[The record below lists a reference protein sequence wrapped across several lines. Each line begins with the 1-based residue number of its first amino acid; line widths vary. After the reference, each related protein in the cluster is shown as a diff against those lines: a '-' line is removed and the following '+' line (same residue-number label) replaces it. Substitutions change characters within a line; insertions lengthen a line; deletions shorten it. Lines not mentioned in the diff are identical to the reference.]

1 MILLYKDV
9 KAPVA
14 KILNMDVSDARV
26 LEHVNEACERIINL
40 RDWANMDKP
49 MNLIAY
55 KGLITLPP
63 EVIIPLWFNVNGT
76 VGQPYG
82 RHYEYLQNGP
92 GEGESWNYTGKNL
105 VDVGEY
111 PTTYDV
117 DNENPTNLVVW
128 SDREEAADF
137 RIRIRGLDENGLMIR
152 SADGTVGEVIEW
164 TGVED
169 DTGILDAATIPK
181 VTTNKFSRILQ
192 VEKET
197 GKGYIHLATADDD
210 GNPANAISVY
220 HPFETRP
227 SYRRFRIF
235 GTSQEDTD
243 GFTLIKGIFR
253 TGFTKVYL
261 DDDPLP
267 ISAVTP
273 IKLMVKAIWHY
284 DHDEIQKAATLEG
297 IVEREMNSIT
307 SRYNVHDNTIA
318 VEDGYGMGDIE
329 SV

>member
-1 MILLYKDV
+1 MILLYKDA
-9 KAPVA
+9 KGPVA
-14 KILNMDVSDARV
+14 NLLNMEESDSRV
-26 LEHVNEACERIINL
+26 LVHINEACERIINL

-55 KGLITLPP
+55 NGLLTLPP
-63 EVIIPLWFNVNGT
+63 EVIIPLWFNVNGR

-82 RHYEYLQNGP
+82 RHYEYLSNGP
-92 GEGESWNYTGKNL
+92 GDGEDWSYTGKNL
-105 VDVGEY
+105 VDIGEY

-117 DNENPTNLVVW
+117 DNENPTELVIW

-137 RIRIRGLDENGLMIR
+137 GIRIRGLDENGLMIR
-152 SADGTVGEVIEW
+152 SDDGTIGEVVSW
-164 TGVED
+164 TGVAGDNGIED
-169 DTGILDAATIPK
+169 LSTVPK
-181 VTTNKFSRILQ
+181 VTVNKFSRILQ

-197 GKGYIHLATADDD
+197 GLGYIHIATADD
-210 GNPANAISVY
+210 GLPANAISVY

-227 SYRRFRIF
+227 SYRRFRIH
-235 GTSQEDTD
+235 GLSQADTD

-253 TGFTKVYL
+253 TGFNQIHL

-267 ISAVTP
+267 ITAITP
-273 IKLMVKAIWHY
+273 IKLMAKAIWHY

-307 SRYNVHDNTIA
+307 NRYVVHDNTIA